1 MTTGWTPRPPAAAY
15 GPDGE
20 HLPELDLPAPG
31 RQRRWTVLLRW
42 LLLIPQMIVVTVLG
56 IAAFF
61 VTIVGWFAALIRGRL
76 PHGIAGFLGDYLAY
90 ATRVTASA
98 MLLVDRYPPFALAAP
113 GYPVQIEL
121 RPGELNRLAVLFRL
135 VLMIPAAIVANL
147 LQYGWAVL
155 CWVFWLITLVLGRM
169 PQPIFEASAA
179 VLRFRM
185 RFLAYAMMLTSA
197 YPKRL
202 FGDPEPLPAGYGTP
216 PPPTAAPGMPGAGSA
231 SRPLVLSTGAKVLVV
246 AFLVLGL
253 IAGGL
258 SSMRRGDRYD
268 DEWGT
273 AAHTAIRYDGR
284 IPSPPNLQRSGN
296 A

>member
-1 MTTGWTPRPPAAAY
+1 MTTGWTPRPPAAAS
-15 GPDGE
+15 GPEGE
-20 HLPELDLPAPG
+20 YLPELDMPDPG

-42 LLLIPQMIVVTVLG
+42 LLLIPQMIAVALLG

-61 VTIVGWFAALIRGRL
+61 VTIVGWFAALFRGRL
-76 PHGIAGFLGDYLAY
+76 PEGIARFLGDYLAY

-98 MLLVDRYPPFALAAP
+98 MLLVDRYPPFAFAEP

-135 VLMIPAAIVANL
+135 ILMIPAAIVASL
-147 LQYGWAVL
+147 LQYGWAAI

-185 RFLAYAMMLTSA
+185 RFLAYVMMLTSA

-202 FGDPEPLPAGYGTP
+202 FGDPGPAAPAYGTP
-216 PPPTAAPGMPGAGSA
+216 PPPTAAPGLPQARTA
-231 SRPLVLSTGAKVLVV
+231 TRPLVLSTGAKVLVV

-253 IAGGL
+253 ITGSF
-258 SSMRRGDRYD
+258 SSMGRNDTYYD
-268 DEWGT
+268 DEWDA
-273 AAHTAIRYDGR
+273 AAHTATRFGT
-284 IPSPPNLQRSGN
+284 GTG

>member
-15 GPDGE
+15 GPAGE
-20 HLPELDLPAPG
+20 HLPELDVPAPG

-42 LLLIPQMIVVTVLG
+42 LLLIPQMIVVALLG

-61 VTIVGWFAALIRGRL
+61 VTIVGWFAALVQGRL
-76 PHGIAGFLGDYLAY
+76 PHGIADFLGDYLAY

-98 MLLVDRYPPFALAAP
+98 MLLVDQYPPFALAAP

-135 VLMIPAAIVANL
+135 ILMIPAAIVSWL
-147 LQYGWAVL
+147 LQYGWAAI

-202 FGDPEPLPAGYGTP
+202 FGDPEPRAAVSGT
-216 PPPTAAPGMPGAGSA
+216 
-231 SRPLVLSTGAKVLVV
+231 RPLVLGTGAKVLVV
-246 AFLVLGL
+246 VFLVLGL
-253 IAGGL
+253 IVGSF
-258 SSMRRGDRYD
+258 SSTGRSDRYD
-268 DEWGT
+268 DEWGSAAPT
-273 AAHTAIRYDGR
+273 APRFD
-284 IPSPPNLQRSGN
+284 SGTGTGAGTGN
-296 A
+296 